1 MGMGTGESSSVPSR
15 CELPS
20 WFIKCDNLTIGIS
33 DPNLDS
39 IVAYHQAVKRAL
51 AFYAINQ
58 NMKLSSV
65 YEYYYHD
72 NNLNGNYNNQKSH
85 WIAEFETKLEKF
97 SYEVNNVFR
106 TKYDEIIVSITVNED
121 DASDNELDVKG
132 SFMYHYD
139 YINDK
144 LEYGEKQLLSISMNN
159 EYLNNVYWMST
170 IDGNKIVKMTYIN
183 DLPLKIKHA
192 IRIYEDCGY
201 VNDQMVFVENK
212 YGLWDCYV
220 DSFFQSISNFESE
233 NIVLKN
239 STRQITHETNGDFGD
254 RSQDIIR
261 RIIKT
266 KVSCSLKS
274 LSFKDNMLHANWEV
288 VEK

>member
-1 MGMGTGESSSVPSR
+1 
-15 CELPS
+15 
-20 WFIKCDNLTIGIS
+20 
-33 DPNLDS
+33 
-39 IVAYHQAVKRAL
+39 
-51 AFYAINQ
+51 
-58 NMKLSSV
+58 
-65 YEYYYHD
+65 
-72 NNLNGNYNNQKSH
+72 
-85 WIAEFETKLEKF
+85 
-97 SYEVNNVFR
+97 
-106 TKYDEIIVSITVNED
+106 
-121 DASDNELDVKG
+121 
-132 SFMYHYD
+132 
-139 YINDK
+139 
-144 LEYGEKQLLSISMNN
+144 MNN

-183 DLPLKIKHA
+183 DLPLKMKHA

-201 VNDQMVFVENK
+201 ANDQMVFVENK